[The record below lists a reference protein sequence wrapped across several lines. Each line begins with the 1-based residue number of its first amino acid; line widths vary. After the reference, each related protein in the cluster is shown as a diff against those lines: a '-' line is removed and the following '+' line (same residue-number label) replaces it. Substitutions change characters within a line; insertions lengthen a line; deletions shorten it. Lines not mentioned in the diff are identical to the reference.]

1 MLGAL
6 DTNPPLDTSPPL
18 HPLGLAGKQKGDKT
32 KTYSAPEGCQR
43 YHVWKEP
50 DFNPPLITCWLW
62 NFRQRTQIVL
72 TEVSSSEKQVQK
84 SLSHK
89 VSTK

>member
-1 MLGAL
+1 MCERTLSTQLCVHVTTILGGGYLRQLWGCGPSGEGWVLGAL

-43 YHVWKEP
+43 YHVWK
-50 DFNPPLITCWLW
+50 N
-62 NFRQRTQIVL
+62 QISIL
-72 TEVSSSEKQVQK
+72 P
-84 SLSHK
+84 
-89 VSTK
+89 